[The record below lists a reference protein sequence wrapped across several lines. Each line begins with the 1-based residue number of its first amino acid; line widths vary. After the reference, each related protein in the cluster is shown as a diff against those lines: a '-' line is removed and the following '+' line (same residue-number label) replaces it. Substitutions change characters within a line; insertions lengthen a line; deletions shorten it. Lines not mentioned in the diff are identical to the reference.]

1 MQWCATNCAKLI
13 IHSHKLRVQ
22 PFSVIFIA
30 HGNNIIMVC
39 WNEHLTYHTFSHSTF
54 IFWAKTCF
62 CAVLTL
68 YIFAKSI
75 GVFKF
80 CTFVLSFVLHTYLN
94 ALCHGCNVL
103 YHICL
108 KSAPS
113 ACLLTTPLL
122 SIHNAVQYT
131 DCIALIVY

>member
-1 MQWCATNCAKLI
+1 MQWCATSCAKLI

-22 PFSVIFIA
+22 SFSVIFIA
-30 HGNNIIMVC
+30 HGNNIWYAGIS
-39 WNEHLTYHTFSHSTF
+39 NLTYHTFSHSTF

-62 CAVLTL
+62 CALLTL

-113 ACLLTTPLL
+113 APLL

-131 DCIALIVY
+131 NCITLIVY